1 MSKLDLSIDGMTCA
15 ACVRRVETVL
25 KKVPGVTQA
34 NVNLAAR
41 RAALE
46 LDDALTTKD
55 LNTQLL
61 AAVEKAGFVGEV
73 QDPDAQA
80 QSLQDK
86 STAEI
91 TTLKQQFWIAAILTL
106 PVFVMEMGGHM
117 IGAFH
122 HWVNSV
128 MSLGTQHVIQAVFT
142 TLVLAWPG
150 RHFFT
155 HGFKALFQGQPEM
168 NSLVAVGAGSAWLY
182 SMVVVVTPFL
192 IPESARH
199 VYFEAAAVIVTL
211 ILLGRLFEARA
222 RGKTGAAIEHLI
234 GMQPKQARLID
245 PASNTETDVA
255 IESVK
260 PGDLLRVRPG
270 EKIPVDGEIV
280 DGNPFIDQSMITGE
294 PVPAEL
300 KPGESVAGGTINTTV
315 GFTFKATH
323 TGSDTVLARIIR
335 MVQSAQNAKLPIQ
348 ATVDKVTSVFVPIV
362 MAIAVTT
369 FITWYALTQDIS
381 ASLVAAVAVLIIAC
395 PCAMGLATPTSIM
408 VGTGRAAQL
417 GVLFRQ
423 GDALQQLK
431 STNIVAFDKTGTLT
445 QGHPSLT
452 SFELVDT
459 TNGNN
464 HSTWTQNQVLQMVAA
479 IQRQSEHP
487 IARAIVDAADAAD
500 EGAAFNKT
508 KEVTPTQS
516 RNNQA
521 TLSVEGFEAVKGF
534 GVKARV
540 AQRSAAAVSQTTE
553 STANATI
560 ETTTHDVAV
569 GSAALMQQLGIETSD
584 RQSTVNAWAE
594 QGQTPIH
601 VAIDGQ
607 LVALMAV
614 SDPIKAEAKHT
625 IDQLRSRGIECA
637 MITGDHELTAHAV
650 AKQLGI
656 DTVRAQV
663 RPEDKASVVKTLQ
676 TPTDTHQKPN
686 PKPIVTFVGDGIN
699 DAPALATADVGM
711 AIGTGTDVAIESASV
726 VLMSGELNKVV
737 TAIDL
742 SRSTM
747 TNIHQNLFWAFA
759 YNVALVP
766 VAAGVLYPI
775 NGTLLSPML
784 AAGAMAFSSLFVV
797 SNALRLRFIKPSAT

>member
-46 LDDALTTKD
+46 LDDTLTTKD

-73 QDPDAQA
+73 QDPEAQA
-80 QSLQDK
+80 HSLQDK

-91 TTLKQQFWIAAILTL
+91 NTLKQQVWIAALLTL

-128 MSLGTQHVIQAVFT
+128 MSLGTQHVIQAVLT

-182 SMVVVVTPFL
+182 SMVVVLAPAI

-222 RGKTGAAIEHLI
+222 RGQTGAAIEHLI
-234 GMQPKQARLID
+234 GLQPKQARLID
-245 PASNTETDVA
+245 PNSNTETDVA

-280 DGNPFIDQSMITGE
+280 QGTPFIDQSMITGE

-300 KPGESVAGGTINTTV
+300 KPGEAVAGGTINTTV

-348 ATVDKVTSVFVPIV
+348 ATVDKVTSVFVPIIMV
-362 MAIAVTT
+362 IALVT

-431 STNIVAFDKTGTLT
+431 STSIVAFDKTGTLT

-452 SFELVDT
+452 SFELVNTDDNDNT
-459 TNGNN
+459 DIADGADRAKTL
-464 HSTWTQNQVLQMVAA
+464 SKDQVLQMVAA
-479 IQRQSEHP
+479 VQRQSEHP
-487 IARAIVDAADAAD
+487 IARAIVDAAD
-500 EGAAFNKT
+500 
-508 KEVTPTQS
+508 
-516 RNNQA
+516 QA
-521 TLSVEGFEAVKGF
+521 TRATQAIRTTQETPHKTVTNSHHQPALTVRGFEAVKGF
-534 GVKARV
+534 GVKAKV
-540 AQRSAAAVSQTTE
+540 ASLAAVNE
-553 STANATI
+553 STYDI
-560 ETTTHDVAV
+560 AV
-569 GSAALMQQLGIETSD
+569 GSAALMQQLGIDTD
-584 RQSTVNAWAE
+584 DLQSTVNAWAE

-601 VAIDGQ
+601 VAIDNQ
-607 LVALMAV
+607 LVAVMAV
-614 SDPIKAEAKHT
+614 SDPIKAEAKRT
-625 IDQLRSRGIECA
+625 IEQLRSRGIECA
-637 MITGDHELTAHAV
+637 MITGDHELTANAV

-656 DTVRAQV
+656 DIVRAQV
-663 RPEDKASVVKTLQ
+663 RPEDKAAVVKSLQ
-676 TPTDTHQKPN
+676 TSTEDPSKN
-686 PKPIVTFVGDGIN
+686 NRAKPIVTFVGDGIN

-742 SRSTM
+742 SRATL

-797 SNALRLRFIKPSAT
+797 SNALRLRFIRPSTT

>member
-46 LDDALTTKD
+46 IDNTLTSKD

-73 QDPDAQA
+73 QDPEAQA
-80 QSLQDK
+80 HSLQDK

-91 TTLKQQFWIAAILTL
+91 NTLKQQVWIAALLTL

-128 MSLGTQHVIQAVFT
+128 MSLGTQHVIQAVLT

-182 SMVVVVTPFL
+182 SMVVVLAPAI

-222 RGKTGAAIEHLI
+222 RGQTGAAIEHLI
-234 GMQPKQARLID
+234 GLQPKQARLID
-245 PASNTETDVA
+245 PNSNTETDVA

-280 DGNPFIDQSMITGE
+280 EGTPFIDQSMITGE

-300 KPGESVAGGTINTTV
+300 KPGEAVAGGTINTTV

-348 ATVDKVTSVFVPIV
+348 ATVDKVTSVFVPII
-362 MAIAVTT
+362 MAIAVVT

-381 ASLVAAVAVLIIAC
+381 ASLVASVAVLIIAC

-431 STNIVAFDKTGTLT
+431 STSIVAFDKTGTLT

-452 SFELVDT
+452 SFELVKTDKID
-459 TNGNN
+459 NKNN
-464 HSTWTQNQVLQMVAA
+464 AEALNKDLVLQLVAA
-479 IQRQSEHP
+479 VQRQSEHP
-487 IARAIVDAADAAD
+487 IARAIVDAAD
-500 EGAAFNKT
+500 E
-508 KEVTPTQS
+508 TQAEQAKH
-516 RNNQA
+516 QA
-521 TLSVEGFEAVKGF
+521 TLSVQGFEAVKGF
-534 GVKARV
+534 GVKAKV
-540 AQRSAAAVSQTTE
+540 VSLDAANE
-553 STANATI
+553 STHKI
-560 ETTTHDVAV
+560 AV
-569 GSAALMQQLGIETSD
+569 GSAALMQQLGIDTGD
-584 RQSTVNAWAE
+584 LQSKVNAWAE

-601 VAIDGQ
+601 VAIDNQ
-607 LVALMAV
+607 LVAVMAV
-614 SDPIKAEAKHT
+614 SDPIKSEAKRT
-625 IDQLRSRGIECA
+625 IEQLRSRGIECA
-637 MITGDHELTAHAV
+637 MITGDHELTANAV

-656 DTVRAQV
+656 DIVRAQV
-663 RPEDKASVVKTLQ
+663 RPEDKAAVVKSLQ
-676 TPTDTHQKPN
+676 SPIEDPHKN
-686 PKPIVTFVGDGIN
+686 KRAKPIVTFVGDGIN

-742 SRSTM
+742 SRATL

-797 SNALRLRFIKPSAT
+797 SNALRLRFIRPSST